1 MNFYINRFSILSK
14 ILNKSFSQVFDKG
27 INLIV
32 GEKDSGKTS
41 LARAIMFTLGCDVQN
56 FDLKNKVPDIVF
68 ILEFSLDNSDYII
81 IRKQLKTVGR
91 GKNYYKLIHEK
102 EEEVFFDTKTFAE
115 RLNTLFN
122 INIITLNKENE
133 RTFLYP
139 NHIFL
144 PFFVDQDYSWQSYL
158 TSTFTGLNFI
168 HNFKKMILEYYSGMR
183 SNHYYELLLQKNE
196 ALKKYRKLDSLIES
210 KESIFQENINN
221 MRIIEDIDI
230 EKFKQKYQAIL
241 KIYDSII
248 RTEHQLKNKFNEIV
262 YEKNNLVK
270 QHERLNLAIN
280 TIIPDELQE
289 HCPNCKQII
298 YKHLDENY
306 KLLLSKEN
314 LINEREKIQ
323 MQLKDIEK
331 EFDNTNSEII
341 NINIKGSELEKKLNA
356 DENVISLTE
365 RAESYAFSKIND
377 SLREEINGLLIKKSE
392 RESEL
397 EDIEEKLKKMNHQ
410 NITEKY
416 QRLMI
421 KAYRDLNISFSYK
434 SYYTSNLESVNINL
448 SGASKVQAFIA
459 QYLSIFELSLLNS
472 QSVNIPM
479 FIDTY
484 LKDDLNHEEINRTTD
499 FVFEKMNKGHQSF
512 LYISNNKDTLSRIG
526 NYDYKY
532 KKVNLENKEQLF
544 TKDYMTTYLTYKDIL
559 E

>member
-14 ILNKSFSQVFDKG
+14 TLNKSFSQVFDKG

-122 INIITLNKENE
+122 VNIITLNKENE

>member
-1 MNFYINRFSILSK
+1 MNFYINKFSILSK
-14 ILNKSFSQVFDKG
+14 TLNKSFSQVFDKG

-41 LARAIMFTLGCDVQN
+41 LARAIMFTLGCDVNN
-56 FDLKNKVPDIVF
+56 FDLKKKIPDIVF
-68 ILEFSLDNSDYII
+68 IMEFSLDNNDYII

-91 GKNYYKLIHEK
+91 GKNYFKLVHRK

-115 RLNTLFN
+115 RLNSLFN

-168 HNFKKMILEYYSGMR
+168 HNFKKIILEYYSGMR
-183 SNHYYELLLQKNE
+183 SNLYYELLLQKSE
-196 ALKKYRKLDSLIES
+196 ALKKYRKLDSLIDS
-210 KESIFQENINN
+210 KELIFQENINN
-221 MRIIEDIDI
+221 MKIIEDIDI

-241 KIYDSII
+241 KIYDNII
-248 RTEHQLKNKFNEIV
+248 KTEHQLKNKFNEIV

-270 QHERLNLAIN
+270 QHERLNLAID

-331 EFDNTNSEII
+331 EFENTNNRIMD
-341 NINIKGSELEKKLNA
+341 INIKGTELEKKLNA

-377 SLREEINGLLIKKSE
+377 SLKEEIDSLIIKKSE
-392 RESEL
+392 KESEL
-397 EDIEEKLKKMNHQ
+397 EEIEEKLKKMNHQ

-472 QSVNIPM
+472 ESVNIPM

-484 LKDDLNHEEINRTTD
+484 LKDDLNHDEINRTTD
-499 FVFEKMNKGHQSF
+499 FVFEKMNKGHQAF
-512 LYISNNKDTLSRIG
+512 LYISNNKDTLSRIE
-526 NYDYKY
+526 NYEYRY
-532 KKVNLENKEQLF
+532 KKINLENKEQLF

>member
-1 MNFYINRFSILSK
+1 MNFYINKFSILSK
-14 ILNKSFSQVFDKG
+14 TLNKSFSQVFDKG

-41 LARAIMFTLGCDVQN
+41 LARAIMFTLGCDVNN
-56 FDLKNKVPDIVF
+56 FDLKKKIPDIVF
-68 ILEFSLDNSDYII
+68 IMEFSLDSNDYII

-91 GKNYYKLIHEK
+91 GKNYFKLVHRK

-115 RLNTLFN
+115 RLNSLFN

-168 HNFKKMILEYYSGMR
+168 HNFKKIILEYYSGMR
-183 SNHYYELLLQKNE
+183 SNLYYELLLQKSE
-196 ALKKYRKLDSLIES
+196 ALKKYRKLDSLIDS
-210 KESIFQENINN
+210 KELIFQENINN
-221 MRIIEDIDI
+221 MKIIEDIDI

-241 KIYDSII
+241 KIYDNII
-248 RTEHQLKNKFNEIV
+248 KTEHQLKNKFNEIV

-270 QHERLNLAIN
+270 QHERLNLAID

-331 EFDNTNSEII
+331 EFENTNNRIMD
-341 NINIKGSELEKKLNA
+341 INIKGTELEKKLNA

-377 SLREEINGLLIKKSE
+377 SLKEEIDSLIIKKSE
-392 RESEL
+392 KESEL
-397 EDIEEKLKKMNHQ
+397 EEIEEKLKKMNHQ

-472 QSVNIPM
+472 ESVNIPM

-484 LKDDLNHEEINRTTD
+484 LKDDLNHDEINRTTD
-499 FVFEKMNKGHQSF
+499 FVFEKMNKGHQAF
-512 LYISNNKDTLSRIG
+512 LYISNNKDTLSRIE
-526 NYDYKY
+526 NYEYRY
-532 KKVNLENKEQLF
+532 KKINLENKEQLF

>member
-1 MNFYINRFSILSK
+1 M
-14 ILNKSFSQVFDKG
+14 NKSFSQVFDKG

-41 LARAIMFTLGCDVQN
+41 LARAIMFTLGCDVNN
-56 FDLKNKVPDIVF
+56 FDLKKKIPDIVF
-68 ILEFSLDNSDYII
+68 IMEFSLDSNDYII

-91 GKNYYKLIHEK
+91 GKNYFKLVHRK

-115 RLNTLFN
+115 RLNSLFN

-168 HNFKKMILEYYSGMR
+168 HNFKKIILEYYSGMR
-183 SNHYYELLLQKNE
+183 SNLYYELLLQKSE
-196 ALKKYRKLDSLIES
+196 ALKKYRKLDSLIDS
-210 KESIFQENINN
+210 KELIFQENINN
-221 MRIIEDIDI
+221 MKIIEDIDI

-241 KIYDSII
+241 KIYDNII
-248 RTEHQLKNKFNEIV
+248 KTEHQLKNKFNEIV

-270 QHERLNLAIN
+270 QHERLNLAID

-331 EFDNTNSEII
+331 EFENTNNRIMD
-341 NINIKGSELEKKLNA
+341 INIKGTELEKKLNA

-377 SLREEINGLLIKKSE
+377 SLKEEIDSLIIKKSE
-392 RESEL
+392 KESEL
-397 EDIEEKLKKMNHQ
+397 EEIEEKLKKMNHQ

-472 QSVNIPM
+472 ESVNIPM

-484 LKDDLNHEEINRTTD
+484 LKDDLNHDEINRTTD
-499 FVFEKMNKGHQSF
+499 FVFEKMNKGHQAF
-512 LYISNNKDTLSRIG
+512 LYISNNKDTLSRIE
-526 NYDYKY
+526 NYEYRY
-532 KKVNLENKEQLF
+532 KKINLENKEQLF

>member
-1 MNFYINRFSILSK
+1 MNFYINKFSILSK
-14 ILNKSFSQVFDKG
+14 TLNKSFSQVFDKG

-41 LARAIMFTLGCDVQN
+41 LARAIMFTLGCDVNN
-56 FDLKNKVPDIVF
+56 FDLKNKIPDIVF
-68 ILEFSLDNSDYII
+68 ILEFSLDNNDYII

-91 GKNYYKLIHEK
+91 GKNYFKLIHKK

-115 RLNTLFN
+115 RLNSLFN
-122 INIITLNKENE
+122 IKIITLNKENE

-158 TSTFTGLNFI
+158 TSTFTGLHFI
-168 HNFKKMILEYYSGMR
+168 HNFKKIILEYYSGMR
-183 SNHYYELLLQKNE
+183 SNLYYELLLQKNE
-196 ALKKYRKLDSLIES
+196 ALKKYRKFDSLIDS
-210 KESIFQENINN
+210 KELIFQENINN
-221 MRIIEDIDI
+221 MKIIEDIDI

-241 KIYDSII
+241 KIYDNII

-270 QHERLNLAIN
+270 QHERLNLAID

-331 EFDNTNSEII
+331 EFNNTNTEIM
-341 NINIKGSELEKKLNA
+341 NINIKGTEIEKKLNA

-377 SLREEINGLLIKKSE
+377 SLRKEINSLLIKKLE

-472 QSVNIPM
+472 ESVNIPM

-499 FVFEKMNKGHQSF
+499 FVFEKMNKGHQAF
-512 LYISNNKDTLSRIG
+512 LYISNNKDTLSRIE

-532 KKVNLENKEQLF
+532 KKINLENKEQLF

>member
-1 MNFYINRFSILSK
+1 VNFYINKFSILSK
-14 ILNKSFSQVFDKG
+14 TLNKSFSQVFDKG

-41 LARAIMFTLGCDVQN
+41 LARAIMFTLGCDVNN
-56 FDLKNKVPDIVF
+56 FDLKKKIPDIVF
-68 ILEFSLDNSDYII
+68 IMEFSLDNNDYII

-91 GKNYYKLIHEK
+91 GKNYFKLVHRK

-115 RLNTLFN
+115 RLNSLFN

-168 HNFKKMILEYYSGMR
+168 HNFKKIILEYYSGMR
-183 SNHYYELLLQKNE
+183 SNLYYELLLQKSE
-196 ALKKYRKLDSLIES
+196 ALKKYRKLDSLIDS
-210 KESIFQENINN
+210 KELIFQENINN
-221 MRIIEDIDI
+221 MKIIEDIDI

-241 KIYDSII
+241 KIYDNII
-248 RTEHQLKNKFNEIV
+248 KTEHQLKNKFNEIV

-270 QHERLNLAIN
+270 QHERLNLAID

-331 EFDNTNSEII
+331 EFENTNNRIMD
-341 NINIKGSELEKKLNA
+341 INIKGTELEKKLNA

-377 SLREEINGLLIKKSE
+377 SLKEEIDSLIIKKSE
-392 RESEL
+392 KESEL
-397 EDIEEKLKKMNHQ
+397 EEIEEKLKKMNHQ

-472 QSVNIPM
+472 ESVNIPM

-484 LKDDLNHEEINRTTD
+484 LKDDLNHDEINRTTD
-499 FVFEKMNKGHQSF
+499 FVFEKMNKGHQAF
-512 LYISNNKDTLSRIG
+512 LYISNNKDTLSRIE
-526 NYDYKY
+526 NYEYRY
-532 KKVNLENKEQLF
+532 KKINLENKEQLF